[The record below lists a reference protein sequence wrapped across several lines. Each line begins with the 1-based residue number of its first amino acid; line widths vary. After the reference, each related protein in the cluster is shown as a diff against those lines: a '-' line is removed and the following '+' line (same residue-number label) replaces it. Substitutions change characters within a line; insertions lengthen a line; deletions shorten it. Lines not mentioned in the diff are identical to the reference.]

1 MLHAFCVS
9 IFPEDQ
15 WKLPVASVSPLQ
27 HLEPALSSLNACV
40 SGSRVKRPGS
50 LAVEPWW
57 GTHTLSFKPGN
68 IPGWE
73 DYAGPFWGSLHPN
86 QTFHAP
92 LKPRYSWTKK
102 TSMRGGGQGDEDRGA
117 KSAQPVFSV
126 GYREQRSPS
135 EMRQIIAPRRSRT
148 NTICSR

>member
-15 WKLPVASVSPLQ
+15 WKLPATSVSPLQ
-27 HLEPALSSLNACV
+27 HLEPVLSSLECLCLGKQSQASWFTCC
-40 SGSRVKRPGS
+40 
-50 LAVEPWW
+50 
-57 GTHTLSFKPGN
+57 GTLMGAHTLSFKPGN

-73 DYAGPFWGSLHPN
+73 DYTGPFWGSLHPN

-102 TSMRGGGQGDEDRGA
+102 ISMRGGGQGDEDRGA